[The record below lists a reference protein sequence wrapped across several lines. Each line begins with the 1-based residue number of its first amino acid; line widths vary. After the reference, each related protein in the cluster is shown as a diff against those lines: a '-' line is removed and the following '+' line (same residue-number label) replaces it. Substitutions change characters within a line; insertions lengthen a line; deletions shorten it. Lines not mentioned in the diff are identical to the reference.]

1 MTSDEL
7 NIWQDPLLLQ
17 EPEFPWE
24 FVQIGNCGSPLETER
39 GWLVITHGVGPV
51 RRYSLGATLLDLH
64 DPTIVIGRLKEPLLI
79 PNEDEREGYVPN
91 VIYTCGSML
100 HNGNLVLPY
109 GESDYGTGFATV
121 NLNDLLEKIRN
132 GGG

>member
-7 NIWQDPLLLQ
+7 NIWEDPKLLQ
-17 EPEFPWE
+17 EPEYPWE
-24 FVQIGNCGSPLETER
+24 FVQIGNCGSPLETEH

-64 DPTIVIGRLKEPLLI
+64 DPSIVIGRMKEPLLI
-79 PNEDEREGYVPN
+79 PNESEREGYVPN

-109 GESDYGTGFATV
+109 GESDYSTGFATV
-121 NLNDLLEKIRN
+121 KLNDLLEKIRN
-132 GGG
+132 GN